1 MSPGCWQV
9 HSSWLINETFL
20 KFNSAHDAV
29 DRREITNGCEYIS
42 VMAAASGT
50 KGFGYEKISLCT
62 PGFNVRQAKVEMKF
76 GGRCV
81 LVMFDSGCSIASF
94 PFKDSF

>member
-1 MSPGCWQV
+1 MSLGCGQV

-20 KFNSAHDAV
+20 KFNSAHDGV
-29 DRREITNGCEYIS
+29 ERGEITNGCEYIS

-50 KGFGYEKISLCT
+50 KGFGYEIFSLCT
-62 PGFNVRQAKVEMKF
+62 PGFNVRQAKVDMKF
-76 GGRCV
+76 KGRCV